1 MVLRRIHRAH
11 FLIDQ
16 IIAACR
22 EVWSNEG
29 VLPRHVEPWKSIK
42 EVQQILGE
50 CALRPFL
57 PLSLKAL
64 RMKAKIFQ
72 SASAPGMNTDI
83 HAEPSHGIGHG

>member
-1 MVLRRIHRAH
+1 MVLRRSHRAY

-64 RMKAKIFQ
+64 RMKA
-72 SASAPGMNTDI
+72 SAPGMNTDI
-83 HAEPSHGIGHG
+83 VGKTQDRVGSWGNSH